1 MKKKNLIAL
10 ICAAVML
17 VAGLY
22 AMVSTAALGP
32 TYAPGQIDAEMLYAD
47 PHSYD
52 NSNIDGVAAAIVN
65 TDLERTRAAN
75 VVSAVVFDY
84 RGFDTLGES
93 FILLTAISGA
103 HVILHSRKKKKE
115 GAVEK

>member
-1 MKKKNLIAL
+1 MTKKNLIAL
-10 ICAAVML
+10 ICAVVIL
-17 VAGLY
+17 IVGVF
-22 AMVSTAALGP
+22 AMGKTAALGP
-32 TYAPGQIDAEMLYAD
+32 TYAPGQIDSSALYND
-47 PHSYD
+47 PSSFD
-52 NSNIDGVAAAIVN
+52 NSNIDGVGAAIVN
-65 TDLERTRAAN
+65 TDLEQTKAAN

-115 GAVEK
+115 EGAE